1 MDSNIAE
8 SWNGVIKEAREYPL
22 ITMFEYIRTTV
33 MGWLALRRAKANRE
47 KGTLTPNV
55 RKLVEENFDLST
67 GLSVRDIGDLEFQV
81 QDNTGECFTVLLGPG
96 SCSCMEYDE
105 IGIPCIH
112 ALAAATRIGFP
123 SDALVAPAY
132 YVPTWRQGF
141 VGKIYLVPSV
151 GGLPVGPGTPNE
163 LLPPAVRRPPGVRG
177 KSAFSP
183 AGSIRY
189 MFMFEW
195 RTNYKCSG
203 IT

>member
-33 MGWLALRRAKANRE
+33 MGWLALRRAKENRE

-67 GLSVRDIGDLEFQV
+67 GLSVRDIGELEFQV

-112 ALAAATRIGFP
+112 ALAAAIRIGFP
-123 SDALVAPAY
+123 SDALVAPA
-132 YVPTWRQGF
+132 
-141 VGKIYLVPSV
+141 
-151 GGLPVGPGTPNE
+151 
-163 LLPPAVRRPPGVRG
+163 
-177 KSAFSP
+177 
-183 AGSIRY
+183 
-189 MFMFEW
+189 
-195 RTNYKCSG
+195 
-203 IT
+203 